1 MNTMPCAKSAG
12 NPCFCRSPSRIS
24 LQLSLKVTHFRH
36 LSSSA
41 FFELLML
48 LGGLMLG
55 VGALLGLV
63 RLVGQLEK
71 LLELRALIVLH
82 VVNSTM
88 SWTRR

>member
-12 NPCFCRSPSRIS
+12 NPCCCRSPSRIS

-41 FFELLML
+41 FFLLML

-71 LLELRALIVLH
+71 LLGLRALIVLH

-88 SWTRR
+88 S